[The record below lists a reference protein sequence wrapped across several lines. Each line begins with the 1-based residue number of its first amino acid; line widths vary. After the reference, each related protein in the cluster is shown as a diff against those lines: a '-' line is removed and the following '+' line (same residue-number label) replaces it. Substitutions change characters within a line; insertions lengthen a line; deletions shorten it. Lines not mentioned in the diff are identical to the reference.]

1 MGWTLGIAFTT
12 VALLLAWRV
21 RARRATAAGMLP
33 PELARTYTI
42 GGRIE
47 VTNDCS
53 DDDGALPDQVRI
65 RASLC
70 DGGRREAAAEA
81 LVTLRAPEP
90 GEADGPHRV
99 GDYVIEVR
107 WSAKSPPVYWKP
119 PRATQ
124 TDGSDLCRGL
134 VCPERNHC
142 VNVASRPRRIE
153 LRAADTAYTLRV
165 ACICVPD

>member
-12 VALLLAWRV
+12 VALLLVWRV
-21 RARRATAAGMLP
+21 RARRAAAARELP

-53 DDDGALPDQVRI
+53 DDGGALPDQVRI
-65 RASLC
+65 TASLS
-70 DGGRREAAAEA
+70 DGGRREATAEA

-90 GEADGPHRV
+90 RDPDGPSRI
-99 GDYVIEVR
+99 GDYSLEID
-107 WSAKSPPVYWKP
+107 WTAKSPPVYWKP

-142 VNVASRPRRIE
+142 VNVASRPRRIQVDT
-153 LRAADTAYTLRV
+153 ADTAYTLRV